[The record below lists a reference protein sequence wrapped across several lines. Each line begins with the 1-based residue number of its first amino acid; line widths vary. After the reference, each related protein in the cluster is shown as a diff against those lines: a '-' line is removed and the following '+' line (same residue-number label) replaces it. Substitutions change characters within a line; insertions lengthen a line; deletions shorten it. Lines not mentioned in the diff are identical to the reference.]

1 MHAFG
6 CAPCSKQKQTLDCM
20 CAQLLTAVEVD
31 ALAVKLG
38 TWLGG
43 LRKVE
48 LEMAMVRP
56 TDVVVPIEISLS
68 RVVFQ
73 GTRHQCDPACSVP
86 AHGVPGMCVFKRQC
100 LNTSC

>member
-1 MHAFG
+1 
-6 CAPCSKQKQTLDCM
+6 M
-20 CAQLLTAVEVD
+20 CVQLLTAAEVD

-68 RVVFQ
+68 GVVFH
-73 GTRHQCDPACSVP
+73 GTPHLCDPACPVP
-86 AHGVPGMCVFKRQC
+86 VYGVCVSKRPVP
-100 LNTSC
+100 NTS